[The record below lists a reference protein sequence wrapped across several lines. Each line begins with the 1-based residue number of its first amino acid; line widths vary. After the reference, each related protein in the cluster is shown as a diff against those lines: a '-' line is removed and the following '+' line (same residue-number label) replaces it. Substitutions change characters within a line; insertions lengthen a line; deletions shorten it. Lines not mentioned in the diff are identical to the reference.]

1 MRNENHKKG
10 PFEPLRGK
18 SFKFRCHRALRCFN
32 QCCAD
37 LNLLLTPYDVV
48 RLKSRLNM
56 TSDVFLA
63 RHTKTR
69 MDKRSRFPSLFLKMS
84 QSADKKCP
92 FVTGKGCC
100 IYDDRPGACR
110 IYPLGRASMKVDR
123 EKETRENFFVVQEAH
138 CLGFQEEKGWTAQE
152 WMADQGVTEYN
163 EMNDKWL
170 EIVTSSKGLGL
181 KGDIERK
188 LQMFSM
194 ASYNV
199 DKFRSF
205 IFESRFFD
213 LFSVTPEMKKRWV
226 SDDVELLKLSV
237 EWLKFSLFGERTMQL
252 KG

>member
-1 MRNENHKKG
+1 MNENHKKG
-10 PFEPLRGK
+10 PFEPLREKG
-18 SFKFRCHRALRCFN
+18 FKFRCHRALRCFN

-56 TSDVFLA
+56 TSDVFLT
-63 RHTKTR
+63 RYTETR
-69 MDKRSRFPSLFLKMS
+69 MDKRSRFPSLFLKMG

-92 FVTGKGCC
+92 FVTGKGCR

-123 EKETRENFFVVQEAH
+123 EKETREGFFVVQEAH

-152 WMADQGVTEYN
+152 WMTDQGVTEYN

-170 EIVTSSKGLGL
+170 EIITSSKGLGL
-181 KGDIERK
+181 EGDIERK

-213 LFSVTPEMKKRWV
+213 LFFVTPEMKKRWV